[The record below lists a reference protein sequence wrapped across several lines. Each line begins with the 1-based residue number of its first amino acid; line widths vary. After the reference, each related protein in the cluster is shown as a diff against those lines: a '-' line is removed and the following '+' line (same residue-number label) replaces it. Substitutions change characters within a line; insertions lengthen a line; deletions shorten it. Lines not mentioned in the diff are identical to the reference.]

1 MEESVGSSD
10 ETLSIQD
17 VDDLPE
23 DEQIMALKTI
33 VARLE
38 NDVEGAQ
45 LLYQQLLSETK
56 DKKQQISNL
65 DAEITAEQV
74 RVVAHFFY
82 SQAVQRA
89 FYPEFTHS
97 NIFAIL
103 RSGTKWRWK
112 WCNRRTRTST
122 SGSTTKSTRFC
133 SS

>member
-89 FYPEFTHS
+89 FYPDS
-97 NIFAIL
+97 
-103 RSGTKWRWK
+103 
-112 WCNRRTRTST
+112 RTQT
-122 SGSTTKSTRFC
+122 FLQF
-133 SS
+133 